1 MMATITHTVY
11 ETQLNTH
18 LDLRQIA
25 SRSRDVVYTRHRFN
39 VLRWKDRRV
48 GGTCMIYKNGKIIH
62 HGTKQQLRRYLR
74 LVQKLGIH
82 IDVKPIKLVTQSA
95 VACLPNVNYN
105 LLVKNLG
112 ANYEPELFHAVQLR
126 RHKMHFTIFRSGKV
140 CVMGVKSLDDVDA
153 ALIEIAWLQ

>member
-11 ETQLNTH
+11 ETQLNNH

-25 SRSRDVVYTRHRFN
+25 SHSRDVVYTRHRFN

-74 LVQKLGIH
+74 LVQKLGIY
-82 IDVKPIKLVTQSA
+82 IDMKPIKLV
-95 VACLPNVNYN
+95 
-105 LLVKNLG
+105 
-112 ANYEPELFHAVQLR
+112 R
-126 RHKMHFTIFRSGKV
+126 R
-140 CVMGVKSLDDVDA
+140 
-153 ALIEIAWLQ
+153 AL